1 MAFVDDPFSFE
12 QLPGKA
18 QGTLIFRLIGPFTL
32 RNLFALQAQLRACD
46 PPPLTIL
53 DFTAVPYMDSAGMGT
68 VINHHIHCQRRGT
81 RLIVA
86 GVSDRIMEL
95 FKVTKVDSI
104 ISMAA
109 TVEEA
114 EARG

>member
-1 MAFVDDPFSFE
+1 MAFDDPFSFE

-32 RNLFALQAQLRACD
+32 RNLFHLQAQLRAGD

-68 VINHHIHCQRRGT
+68 VINHYIHCQRKGT
-81 RLIVA
+81 RMIVV
-86 GVSDRIMEL
+86 GVSNRIMEL
-95 FKVTKVDSI
+95 FKMTRVDGVI
-104 ISMAA
+104 TIKPN
-109 TVEEA
+109 VEAA
-114 EARG
+114 EASL

>member
-1 MAFVDDPFSFE
+1 MAFDDPFSFE

-18 QGTLIFRLIGPFTL
+18 QGTLIFRLVGPFTL
-32 RNLFALQAQLRACD
+32 RNLFDFQAQLRAGD

-68 VINHHIHCQRRGT
+68 VINHYIHCQRKGT
-81 RLIVA
+81 RMIVA
-86 GVSDRIMEL
+86 GVNRRVVEL
-95 FKVTKVDSI
+95 FKMTRVDSI

-114 EARG
+114 EARE